1 MRGWRKRECM
11 GSQVR
16 FRSIVM
22 RQVHR
27 QQHVSWLGTIYSV
40 SLAPVRILRSQHT
53 TKSLS
58 INISIDFLQYQLL
71 LLHCNIEVLFLNYF
85 LSGEQGIL
93 ATLHD
98 DNQEPYP
105 RPRMQLCSCK
115 SSKPPPG
122 DGFYSRSVV
131 DEGVIT

>member
-1 MRGWRKRECM
+1 M

-27 QQHVSWLGTIYSV
+27 QQHVSWLGTVYSV
-40 SLAPVRILRSQHT
+40 SLANGKNPTITAHH
-53 TKSLS
+53 KSLS
-58 INISIDFLQYQLL
+58 INISIDILQYQLL
-71 LLHCNIEVLFLNYF
+71 LLHCNIEVLFLSYF
-85 LSGEQGIL
+85 LSGEQGLL

-105 RPRMQLCSCK
+105 RPRMQ
-115 SSKPPPG
+115 
-122 DGFYSRSVV
+122 YAAARARSLPRVMV
-131 DEGVIT
+131 STRAVRSMKE